1 VPACLVTGLCPVP
14 GGAKPRHH
22 TDGGAKAPAGQASFR
37 QAQGKPGP
45 PCRGRDALG
54 TAGRMPALHY
64 DFESGFLAVEVG
76 VGEAMPG
83 GRPLVM

>member
-1 VPACLVTGLCPVP
+1 
-14 GGAKPRHH
+14 
-22 TDGGAKAPAGQASFR
+22 
-37 QAQGKPGP
+37 
-45 PCRGRDALG
+45 
-54 TAGRMPALHY
+54 MPALHY